1 MLEGYITP
9 LLMSY
14 INKYVNN
21 IKPSDLKVSFW
32 GGDAVLRN
40 LELRLDVLKKELYLP
55 LEFKSGFVREL
66 VIHLPWSSI
75 ASTSVEVTI
84 KDLELVVQLKSPQK
98 KNSSSSDRDCAEKKE
113 DSNVEEKNS
122 SSELSKET
130 DIHQGKEAKK
140 DDTPPG
146 YLQGYMNRIL
156 NNVQVHIQNMV
167 VKVVE
172 EESDLMLTLNVGS
185 LEFYTANKDWAK
197 EFVYT
202 DYFQGGYKLNKVC
215 EVKDIA
221 VNLNPIEIGE
231 KAQGSFLH
239 EPFLKRSCLTC
250 RVQFEYGRK
259 ILIRKSFEVLFDNL
273 EFSVDEKQFC
283 LFLHL
288 LERLLGM
295 YYNSK
300 KLKGRDDE
308 TESKIG
314 QAEPADHST
323 VENMELFSAPL
334 VSETCSTEDVK
345 TTSKMDTGPPGGG
358 WGSWLWSVVG
368 GTDEENEK
376 VNDGDEMQMSRS
388 PEELESLDEA
398 QENLDEAVT
407 RRVTEAK
414 KKASELA
421 NVHFSVMAKSVTIT
435 FKMTQ
440 QVQTPVFLSLRSFT
454 CPIMVLRFAGCLAT
468 VDRCPLT
475 RSLVATVGIG
485 RLTGEVMG
493 YCPCVKK
500 FPSSW
505 RRLNT
510 AGDSIKAVSVWV
522 KCGDMLLIMHGSD
535 VHYISCL

>member
-14 INKYVNN
+14 INRYVNN

-40 LELRLDVLKKELYLP
+40 LELRLDMLKKELRVP

-84 KDLELVVQLKSPQK
+84 KDLELVIQLKSQQK
-98 KNSSSSDRDCAEKKE
+98 MNSDNADIDCSDKKE
-113 DSNVEEKNS
+113 KSDVEENLL
-122 SSELSKET
+122 SSELFKET
-130 DIHQGKEAKK
+130 NIQQGEEAKK
-140 DDTPPG
+140 EETPPG
-146 YLQGYMNRIL
+146 YLQGYMNRII
-156 NNVQVHIQNMV
+156 NNVRVHIQNMV
-167 VKVVE
+167 VKVLE

-185 LEFYTANKDWAK
+185 LEFYTANKDWVK

-215 EVKDIA
+215 EVKDVA
-221 VNLNPIEIGE
+221 VNLHPIEIGE
-231 KAQGSFLH
+231 TAQGSFSH
-239 EPFLKRSCLTC
+239 EPFVKRFNFTC

-259 ILIRKSFEVLFDNL
+259 ILIRKCFEVLFDNL

-288 LERLLGM
+288 LERLLAM
-295 YYNSK
+295 YYNTK
-300 KLKGRDDE
+300 KLKGRDDGE
-308 TESKIG
+308 TEG
-314 QAEPADHST
+314 TVAQNEPTEHRK
-323 VENMELFSAPL
+323 VENIDFSSAPL
-334 VSETCSTEDVK
+334 ASDTQSAEDVK
-345 TTSKMDTGPPGGG
+345 STSKINTEAKYSGQPGVG

-368 GTDEENEK
+368 GTEGVSENGLEDDEIPQSK
-376 VNDGDEMQMSRS
+376 

-398 QENLDEAVT
+398 HKGLGEAVS
-407 RRVTEAK
+407 RRGAEAK

-421 NVHFSVMAKSVTIT
+421 NFHFSVMAKSVTVT

-440 QVQTPVFLSLRSFT
+440 QVQTPVFLSIRSFT
-454 CPIMVLRFAGCLAT
+454 CPIMVARFIGCLAT
-468 VDRCPLT
+468 VDRCPLS
-475 RSLVATVGIG
+475 RAFVATVGIG
-485 RLTGEVMG
+485 HLTGEVMG

-510 AGDSIKAVSVWV
+510 TGDCIKAVS
-522 KCGDMLLIMHGSD
+522 
-535 VHYISCL
+535 